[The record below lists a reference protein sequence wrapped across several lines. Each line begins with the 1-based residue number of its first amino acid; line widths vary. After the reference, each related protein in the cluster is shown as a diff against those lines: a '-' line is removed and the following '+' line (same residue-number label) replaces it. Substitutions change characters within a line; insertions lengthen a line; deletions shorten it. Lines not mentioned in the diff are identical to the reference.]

1 MAGLRFRA
9 SAALA
14 VLTFISNCAPTG
26 AHAYFKQYHFYVTYT
41 LGDFCGLNDAEVIAW
56 ADYYTDVYPGCS
68 PGVHPGEWTDPA
80 KIGDRRIFHF
90 RTSEPKGEVIR
101 ASKEA
106 RALLDEILS
115 SKENDPVHFGIS
127 LHPFQ
132 DSWAHEG
139 FGPVIGHTL
148 HGTKP
153 DLPHNDVPK
162 AMQMAEATW
171 IALDQWSVRTKGAPC
186 ALGWTTVAQ
195 LIESLSTKRLRDGE
209 AIEAFWAGE
218 VKDFAK
224 RELHPDD
231 LNESEHQ
238 PRFVAR
244 VAELKKKYGEP
255 QDKSKRIATS
265 VFEQ

>member
-1 MAGLRFRA
+1 MAGSRFRLPA
-9 SAALA
+9 VFA
-14 VLTFISNCAPTG
+14 VLVLFSILAPTG

-41 LGDFCGLNDAEVIAW
+41 LGYFCGLPEAEVIAW

-90 RTSEPKGEVIR
+90 RTSEPKGEVSR
-101 ASKEA
+101 GSKEA
-106 RALLDEILS
+106 RQLLDDFLAS
-115 SKENDPVHFGIS
+115 TSNDAVSFGLS

-171 IALDQWSVRTKGAPC
+171 MALDQWSVRTRAAPC
-186 ALGWTTVAQ
+186 ALGWTTVAP
-195 LIESLSTKRLRDGE
+195 LIETLSSKRLRNGE
-209 AIEAFWAGE
+209 AIEAFWAVQ
-218 VKDFAK
+218 VKDFGK
-224 RELHPDD
+224 REIHPDD

-238 PRFVAR
+238 PRFVDH

-255 QDKSKRIATS
+255 EKTTRTTTTTASK
-265 VFEQ
+265 